1 VLGQFLEKG
10 FKLYFE
16 DKHCLIKEASGHDL
30 FKVKMRGRSFSL
42 NPLEEEQVVYSA
54 RENASE
60 LWHKRLGHYH
70 YQGLLK
76 MQELVI
82 VKNLSKLGASSK
94 NCRACQ
100 FGKQSRLPFPKATW
114 RATRKLQLVHT
125 DIGGPQRT
133 PSLKGSLYYVIFI
146 DDLTR
151 MCWIYFLK
159 YKSEV
164 KSIFWKLKA
173 KLENESC
180 CKIQI
185 LRSDNGK
192 EYTSHQFGLFCE
204 EAGIERQLTAPYT
217 PEQNGVSERRNRFIM
232 EMERCMLHEK
242 NLPKMF
248 WAEASNT
255 VVFLQ
260 N

>member
-1 VLGQFLEKG
+1 VASCFVSNVSTEAWLIDSGCTNHMTHDKELFKDLKPTGVTKVRIGHGGYIPAKGMGTITIETQSGTKAIFDVLYVPDLDQNLLSVGQLLEKG

-30 FKVKMRGRSFSL
+30 FKVKMRGKSFSL

-76 MQELVI
+76 MQESMKVE
-82 VKNLSKLGASSK
+82 NLSKLGASSK

-146 DDLTR
+146 DDLT
-151 MCWIYFLK
+151 
-159 YKSEV
+159 
-164 KSIFWKLKA
+164 
-173 KLENESC
+173 
-180 CKIQI
+180 
-185 LRSDNGK
+185 
-192 EYTSHQFGLFCE
+192 
-204 EAGIERQLTAPYT
+204 
-217 PEQNGVSERRNRFIM
+217 
-232 EMERCMLHEK
+232 
-242 NLPKMF
+242 
-248 WAEASNT
+248 
-255 VVFLQ
+255 
-260 N
+260 